1 MIFKKYDLFIDDL
14 LLESLDPNNIDKFKR
29 PKPKVYHRTKDE
41 KVDVIG
47 RDGYR
52 AGQGAAW
59 GPGIYCVYDLT
70 STTKENTYNRGD
82 ESARTYGPTIIE
94 NEVQSLRNFLIFN
107 VDIAKRVYKD
117 KYTVEDQ
124 LRNILPEKAFK
135 RNEGVIK
142 QVSEECLNLVKTN
155 PKNKYTARAFDKILP
170 IKEIMHHLRGVI
182 FTGVIDGNVLLS
194 YDRENLVPVR
204 YSKDNGKNWTKI
216 TKQGA
221 YLKARRNLRALMSK
235 GDTKSLAVLI
245 DDHINNE
252 LSLRYGVSDVK
263 DYIKSK
269 KISEL
274 DLESIMPFTYIFN
287 LDETDYASI
296 DKVKDKIRNIYK
308 PAIEVII
315 EKIRGID
322 NFESVYNLFDSTQI
336 NSIINILGKIY
347 PEKNSEFSLII
358 INLLKIIKDYLSKPD
373 QVEIYKLF
381 VIKQRLSNLNYSI
394 IINEVSKL
402 ISEINEIFK
411 MNSDNLKSTNSLADS
426 VTNYNN
432 TFGPF
437 FDNYYAGGTNPLKGE
452 DVTKLVEFSKEIEL
466 KLDAVIQKNQT
477 FKDNGYDMTIP
488 LYILDND
495 SVRLQSFVSVKSNI
509 LFLSDKVIKNFIK
522 VGFKIDNTRNG
533 KSNDFFN
540 KFKEKYEIADQIGQK
555 YLNVKFEE
563 NIEIIAK
570 SDFENGIDGWFGYN
584 SIPYDYRIKILL
596 NDKIKSVLNEDE
608 WRKLVIES
616 TMKLSSD
623 TDGNNDNILKK
634 NIELVKNS
642 GIRIN
647 VEEMSDFNFKLS
659 PILRILYE
667 QVIID
672 KDIFYIVGLLD
683 LYSKEPKGFLSDEEK
698 KAAEERL
705 QDDTFIKKF
714 LKFVESSTSFLTN
727 DSFHDIIS
735 RSSIKLSR
743 IIDENILSASNLGQV
758 IETRIKDMIKNK
770 SFEKLN
776 AFIDFFIEKKVAE
789 KLKYDDDT
797 KIRIK
802 IFNSY
807 NDDNNKPEDIP
818 IEILSKI
825 VEKGIFDLPSSYKND
840 DLGIAMVKKGIINSQ
855 IRDLLES
862 DNAKEIFSLTVL
874 KKAEITYDELYYI
887 NFSSLDVKQNIA
899 DIVRLFSSMKEDPE
913 ARFLAAYIFISIV
926 VSDPKLFDDKISKEN
941 MLKMMVPLDKYFSEM
956 NSVEDLDMFTEREII
971 NYQKKNTEFNE
982 KNILSFLQRIKTYFK
997 SEKSI
1002 NLIDKYLAEKSPQ
1015 TPVTEKIIFKFDRF
1029 IKSRY
1034 SL

>member
-1 MIFKKYDLFIDDL
+1 MIFKKYDLFVDDL

-29 PKPKVYHRTKDE
+29 PKPKVYHRTNDE

-52 AGQGAAW
+52 AGTGAAW

-70 STTKENTYNRGD
+70 STTKKNTYNSGD
-82 ESARTYGPTIIE
+82 EMAITYGTTIIE

-135 RNEGVIK
+135 RNEEVIK

-182 FTGVIDGNVLLS
+182 FTGANDGNVLLS

-221 YLKARRNLRALMSK
+221 YLKARRNLRTLMSK
-235 GDTKSLAVLI
+235 GDTKSLEALI

-252 LSLRYGVSDVK
+252 LSNRYGVTDVEQ
-263 DYIKSK
+263 YIKSK

-287 LDETDYASI
+287 LDESDYPSI
-296 DKVKDKIRNIYK
+296 AAVKNKLRTIYK
-308 PAIEVII
+308 PGIEVIL
-315 EKIRGID
+315 EKISDID
-322 NFESVYNLFDSTQI
+322 NFESVYNLFDSSQI
-336 NSIINILGKIY
+336 SSIINILGKIY

-358 INLLKIIKDYLSKPD
+358 TNLLKIIKDYLSKPD
-373 QVEIYKLF
+373 QVELNKLF
-381 VIKQRLSNLNYSI
+381 GIKERLGNLNYSI
-394 IINEVSKL
+394 IINEATKL

-411 MNSDNLKSTNSLADS
+411 LNYDNLKSMNSLAES
-426 VTNYNN
+426 VNNYNN

-437 FDNYYAGGTNPLKGE
+437 FPNYYVGTPLKGD

-466 KLDAVIQKNQT
+466 KLDEVIQKNQL

-495 SVRLQSFVSVKSNI
+495 SVRLGSFVSVKPNI

-533 KSNDFFN
+533 KSNDFFE
-540 KFKEKYEIADQIGQK
+540 KFHEKYEIADQIGKK
-555 YLNVKFEE
+555 YLDVKFEE

-570 SDFENGIDGWFGYN
+570 SDFEDGIEHWFGYN

-596 NDKIKSVLNEDE
+596 NDSIKSKLKEDE
-608 WRKLVIES
+608 FEKLVIEN
-616 TMKLSSD
+616 TLKLSSD
-623 TDGNNDNILKK
+623 TDGNDNNLFKK
-634 NIELVKNS
+634 TIELVKNS
-642 GIRIN
+642 GIRIT
-647 VEEMSDFNFKLS
+647 VKEMSKYNFKLS
-659 PILRILYE
+659 PFLRILYNE
-667 QVIID
+667 GIMD

-683 LYSKEPKGFLSDEEK
+683 LYSEKSKGFLSDEEK
-698 KAAEERL
+698 KQAEERL
-705 QDDTFIKKF
+705 QDDTFIKQF
-714 LKFVESSTSFLTN
+714 LKFVESWSFSTSN
-727 DSFHDIIS
+727 DSFDTVIS

-743 IIDENILSASNLGQV
+743 IIDENLLSGSRLAEI
-758 IETRIKDMIKNK
+758 IEIRIKEMLKNK
-770 SFEKLN
+770 KFEKLD
-776 AFIDFFIEKKVAE
+776 AFIDFFIEKKVSE
-789 KLKYDDDT
+789 KLKYVDGT
-797 KIRIK
+797 KCTIG
-802 IFNSY
+802 IFSY
-807 NDDNNKPEDIP
+807 DMNDVKVQDIP
-818 IEILSKI
+818 IETLTKI
-825 VEKGIFDLPSSYKND
+825 IENGIFVIPEYKND
-840 DLGIAMVKKGIINSQ
+840 DLAIAMVKKGIINTQ
-855 IRDLLES
+855 TRDLLES
-862 DNAKEIFSLTVL
+862 DNAKEIFSLTIL
-874 KKAEITYDELYYI
+874 KKPEISYDELYYI

-899 DIVRLFSSMKEDPE
+899 DIVRLFSSMKEDPKQS
-913 ARFLAAYIFISIV
+913 FLGAYIFISTII
-926 VSDPKLFDDKISKEN
+926 SNPKMFDDKISKEN
-941 MLKMMVPLDKYFSEM
+941 MSTMMAFLDKHFSEID
-956 NSVEDLDMFTEREII
+956 SVEDLDMFTEREII
-971 NYQKKNTEFNE
+971 DYQKKNPEFNK

-1002 NLIDKYLAEKSPQ
+1002 NLIDKYLAQESPQTPPQ

-1034 SL
+1034 V